1 MAGLLVGEGG
11 ADGEAGGDSAC
22 SSAELQLVGVLRRGK
37 CSGAAA
43 ATGREGRTGGARG
56 RRSELGRVRF
66 DPGQPRVQQLPGAAD
81 ANCWC
86 QTLPAG
92 TGFEAAQVSLVSCA
106 VPTHRS
112 SNGSGLALSCHLAWR
127 ASHAEMEGWV
137 AGEGGCGELR
147 GAAQSGGTLG
157 RGVAHWLGGWR
168 L

>member
-1 MAGLLVGEGG
+1 MVGLLVGEGG

-66 DPGQPRVQQLPGAAD
+66 DPGQPWVQQLPGAAD
-81 ANCWC
+81 ANPWC

-92 TGFEAAQVSLVSCA
+92 TSFEAAQVSLVSCA
-106 VPTHRS
+106 VPTHRG
-112 SNGSGLALSCHLAWR
+112 SNGSDLALFTATPAVQPSTI
-127 ASHAEMEGWV
+127 
-137 AGEGGCGELR
+137 
-147 GAAQSGGTLG
+147 SGHKAL
-157 RGVAHWLGGWR
+157 
-168 L
+168 

>member
-66 DPGQPRVQQLPGAAD
+66 DPGQPWVQQLPGAAD

-92 TGFEAAQVSLVSCA
+92 TSFEAAQVSLVSCA
-106 VPTHRS
+106 VPTHRG
-112 SNGSGLALSCHLAWR
+112 SNGSDLALSSRAHLPIEDILTCIYTCIVVLHSTRTCTLALCT
-127 ASHAEMEGWV
+127 V
-137 AGEGGCGELR
+137 
-147 GAAQSGGTLG
+147 GTL
-157 RGVAHWLGGWR
+157 
-168 L
+168 

>member
-22 SSAELQLVGVLRRGK
+22 SSAELQLVGGLRRGK

-43 ATGREGRTGGARG
+43 ATGREGRAGGARG

-66 DPGQPRVQQLPGAAD
+66 DPGQPWVQQLPGAAD
-81 ANCWC
+81 ANPWC

-112 SNGSGLALSCHLAWR
+112 SNGSGLALSCRLAWR
-127 ASHAEMEGWV
+127 ASHAEMEG
-137 AGEGGCGELR
+137 CR
-147 GAAQSGGTLG
+147 
-157 RGVAHWLGGWR
+157 
-168 L
+168 

>member
-1 MAGLLVGEGG
+1 MRGAALVGMGGLLVGEGG

-86 QTLPAG
+86 QTLPSG

-106 VPTHRS
+106 VPTHRG
-112 SNGSGLALSCHLAWR
+112 SNGTDLAISASSSGVRRSTC
-127 ASHAEMEGWV
+127 
-137 AGEGGCGELR
+137 
-147 GAAQSGGTLG
+147 
-157 RGVAHWLGGWR
+157 
-168 L
+168 

>member
-1 MAGLLVGEGG
+1 MGGLLVGEGG

-66 DPGQPRVQQLPGAAD
+66 DPGQPWVQQLPGAAD
-81 ANCWC
+81 ANPWC
-86 QTLPAG
+86 QTLPSG
-92 TGFEAAQVSLVSCA
+92 TGFEAASASLVSCA

-112 SNGSGLALSCHLAWR
+112 SNGSVSAAPTVWML
-127 ASHAEMEGWV
+127 
-137 AGEGGCGELR
+137 EL
-147 GAAQSGGTLG
+147 
-157 RGVAHWLGGWR
+157 
-168 L
+168 

>member
-1 MAGLLVGEGG
+1 MLVGEGG

-66 DPGQPRVQQLPGAAD
+66 DPGQPWVQQLPGAAD
-81 ANCWC
+81 ANPWC

-92 TGFEAAQVSLVSCA
+92 TCFEPAQVSLVGCA
-106 VPTHRS
+106 VPARHG
-112 SNGSGLALSCHLAWR
+112 SNGSGSALSAPSPGVR
-127 ASHAEMEGWV
+127 PTAEMEGWV
-137 AGEGGCGELR
+137 AEERVHGELW
-147 GAAQSGGTLG
+147 GAAQSEGTLG
-157 RGVAHWLGGWR
+157 RGLARWLARWR